1 MKNFKDLEKELNGL
15 QNLKDVQDKV
25 EILSVIFTVKELRSI
40 IKECGLEIKGAWKM
54 TKNELLVNIINE
66 LPEEEV
72 TTEEV
77 EEVDVKEVE
86 VEEVEVKE
94 VEVEEVEVEEKPEVE
109 EVETTESKSK
119 TRKGN
124 KKIIEVYKDGEL
136 VNTLD
141 SLTETFKWAKE
152 NKIANAGWVRNSLK
166 TGQETK
172 AGSKYKE
179 GGYLFKYALK

>member
-40 IKECGLEIKGAWKM
+40 IKECGLEVKGAWKM

-66 LPEEEV
+66 LPEEE
-72 TTEEV
+72 TTE
-77 EEVDVKEVE
+77 
-86 VEEVEVKE
+86 EVKE
-94 VEVEEVEVEEKPEVE
+94 VEVQEVEVKEDREE
-109 EVETTESKSK
+109 EVKTTESKPK
-119 TRKGN
+119 TKKGN
-124 KKIIEVYKDGEL
+124 RKIIEVYKDGEL

-141 SLTETFKWAKE
+141 SLTETFKWARE

-166 TGQETK
+166 TGQETV

>member
-1 MKNFKDLEKELNGL
+1 MKNFKDLEKELKGL

-25 EILSVIFTVKELRSI
+25 EVLSVIFTVKELRSI

-66 LPEEEV
+66 LPEEEIA
-72 TTEEV
+72 EE
-77 EEVDVKEVE
+77 ENEMEVQ
-86 VEEVEVKE
+86 EVEVKE
-94 VEVEEVEVEEKPEVE
+94 DREEEI
-109 EVETTESKSK
+109 ETTESKPK
-119 TRKGN
+119 TKKGN
-124 KKIIEVYKDGEL
+124 RKIIEVYKDGEL

-141 SLTETFKWAKE
+141 SLTETFKWSKE

>member
-1 MKNFKDLEKELNGL
+1 MKNFKDLERELKGL
-15 QNLKDVQDKV
+15 QNLKDVQDKIEV
-25 EILSVIFTVKELRSI
+25 LSVIFTVKELRSI
-40 IKECGLEIKGAWKM
+40 IKECGLEVKGAWKM

-66 LPEEEV
+66 LPEEE
-72 TTEEV
+72 TV
-77 EEVDVKEVE
+77 EEENEVE
-86 VEEVEVKE
+86 VQEVKVKEDREEEVK
-94 VEVEEVEVEEKPEVE
+94 
-109 EVETTESKSK
+109 TTESKPK
-119 TRKGN
+119 TKKGN
-124 KKIIEVYKDGEL
+124 RKIIEVYKDGEL

-179 GGYLFKYALK
+179 GGYLFKYAFK

>member
-1 MKNFKDLEKELNGL
+1 MKNFKDLEKELKGL

-66 LPEEEV
+66 LPEEE
-72 TTEEV
+72 TTE
-77 EEVDVKEVE
+77 
-86 VEEVEVKE
+86 EVKE
-94 VEVEEVEVEEKPEVE
+94 VEVQEVEVKEDREEEI
-109 EVETTESKSK
+109 ETTESKPK
-119 TRKGN
+119 TKKGN
-124 KKIIEVYKDGEL
+124 RKIIEVYKDGEL

-141 SLTETFKWAKE
+141 SLTETFKWARE

-166 TGQETK
+166 TGQETV

>member
-1 MKNFKDLEKELNGL
+1 MKNFKDLEKELKGL

-25 EILSVIFTVKELRSI
+25 EALSEIFTVKELRSI

-54 TKNELLVNIINE
+54 AKNDLLVNIINE
-66 LPEEEV
+66 LPEEEE
-72 TTEEV
+72 TE
-77 EEVDVKEVE
+77 
-86 VEEVEVKE
+86 EVKE
-94 VEVEEVEVEEKPEVE
+94 VEVEEVKVEGDHEEEKEVKE
-109 EVETTESKSK
+109 KTTKSK
-119 TRKGN
+119 PKKGN
-124 KKIIEVYKDGEL
+124 RKIIEVYKDGEL
-136 VNTLD
+136 FNVLG

-152 NKIANAGWVRNSLK
+152 NKVANAGWVRHSLN

>member
-77 EEVDVKEVE
+77 EEV
-86 VEEVEVKE
+86 EVK
-94 VEVEEVEVEEKPEVE
+94 EVEVEEKPEVE
-109 EVETTESKSK
+109 EVKTTESKPK
-119 TRKGN
+119 TKKGN
-124 KKIIEVYKDGEL
+124 RKIIEVYKDGEL

-172 AGSKYKE
+172 SGSKYKE

>member
-1 MKNFKDLEKELNGL
+1 MKNFKDLEKELSGL

-77 EEVDVKEVE
+77 EEV
-86 VEEVEVKE
+86 EVK
-94 VEVEEVEVEEKPEVE
+94 EVEVEEKPEVE
-109 EVETTESKSK
+109 EVKTTESKSK

-152 NKIANAGWVRNSLK
+152 NKIANAGLVRNSLK
-166 TGQETK
+166 TGQETV

>member
-77 EEVDVKEVE
+77 EEV
-86 VEEVEVKE
+86 EVK
-94 VEVEEVEVEEKPEVE
+94 EVEVEEKPEVE
-109 EVETTESKSK
+109 EVKTTESKPK
-119 TRKGN
+119 TKKGN
-124 KKIIEVYKDGEL
+124 RKIIEVYKDGEL

-179 GGYLFKYALK
+179 GGYLFKYVLK

>member
-40 IKECGLEIKGAWKM
+40 IKERGLEIKGAWKM

-77 EEVDVKEVE
+77 EEV
-86 VEEVEVKE
+86 EVK
-94 VEVEEVEVEEKPEVE
+94 EVEVEEKPEVE

-119 TRKGN
+119 TKKGN

>member
-1 MKNFKDLEKELNGL
+1 MKNFKDLERELKGL
-15 QNLKDVQDKV
+15 QNLKDVQDKIEV
-25 EILSVIFTVKELRSI
+25 LSVIFTVKELRSI
-40 IKECGLEIKGAWKM
+40 IKECGLEVKGAWKM

-66 LPEEEV
+66 LPEEE
-72 TTEEV
+72 TV
-77 EEVDVKEVE
+77 EEENEVE
-86 VEEVEVKE
+86 VQEVEVKE
-94 VEVEEVEVEEKPEVE
+94 DREEEVK
-109 EVETTESKSK
+109 TTESKPK
-119 TRKGN
+119 TKKGN
-124 KKIIEVYKDGEL
+124 RKIIEVYKDGEL

-179 GGYLFKYALK
+179 GGYLFKYAFK

>member
-1 MKNFKDLEKELNGL
+1 MKNFKDLEKELKGL
-15 QNLKDVQDKV
+15 QNLKDVQDKIEV
-25 EILSVIFTVKELRSI
+25 LSVIFTVKELRSI
-40 IKECGLEIKGAWKM
+40 IKECGLEITGAWKM

-77 EEVDVKEVE
+77 EEV
-86 VEEVEVKE
+86 EVK
-94 VEVEEVEVEEKPEVE
+94 EVEVEEKPEVE
-109 EVETTESKSK
+109 EVETTESKYK

-141 SLTETFKWAKE
+141 SLTETFKWSKE

>member
-77 EEVDVKEVE
+77 EEV
-86 VEEVEVKE
+86 EVKE
-94 VEVEEVEVEEKPEVE
+94 VEVEEKTEVE

>member
-1 MKNFKDLEKELNGL
+1 MKNFKDLEKELKGL

-25 EILSVIFTVKELRSI
+25 EVLSVIFTVKELRSI
-40 IKECGLEIKGAWKM
+40 IKECGLEIKGGWKM

-72 TTEEV
+72 TAE
-77 EEVDVKEVE
+77 E

-94 VEVEEVEVEEKPEVE
+94 VEVEEKPEVE
-109 EVETTESKSK
+109 EVKTTESKPK
-119 TRKGN
+119 TKKGN
-124 KKIIEVYKDGEL
+124 RKIIEVYKDGEL

>member
-77 EEVDVKEVE
+77 EEV
-86 VEEVEVKE
+86 EVK
-94 VEVEEVEVEEKPEVE
+94 EVEVEEKPEVE
-109 EVETTESKSK
+109 EVKTTESKSK

-179 GGYLFKYALK
+179 GGYLFKYAFK

>member
-77 EEVDVKEVE
+77 EEV
-86 VEEVEVKE
+86 EVK
-94 VEVEEVEVEEKPEVE
+94 EVEVEEKPEVE

>member
-66 LPEEEV
+66 LPEEE

-77 EEVDVKEVE
+77 KEME
-86 VEEVEVKE
+86 AKEVEVKE
-94 VEVEEVEVEEKPEVE
+94 DREEEVK
-109 EVETTESKSK
+109 TTESKPK
-119 TRKGN
+119 TKKGN
-124 KKIIEVYKDGEL
+124 RKIIEVYKDGEL

-179 GGYLFKYALK
+179 GGYLFKYVLK

>member
-77 EEVDVKEVE
+77 EEV
-86 VEEVEVKE
+86 EVK
-94 VEVEEVEVEEKPEVE
+94 EVEVEEKPEVE

-179 GGYLFKYALK
+179 GGYLFKYAFK

>member
-40 IKECGLEIKGAWKM
+40 IKECGLEVKGAWKM

-77 EEVDVKEVE
+77 EEV
-86 VEEVEVKE
+86 EVK
-94 VEVEEVEVEEKPEVE
+94 EVEVEEKPEVE

>member
-77 EEVDVKEVE
+77 EEV
-86 VEEVEVKE
+86 EVK
-94 VEVEEVEVEEKPEVE
+94 EVEVEEKPEVE

-141 SLTETFKWAKE
+141 SLTETFKWARE

-166 TGQETK
+166 TGQETV